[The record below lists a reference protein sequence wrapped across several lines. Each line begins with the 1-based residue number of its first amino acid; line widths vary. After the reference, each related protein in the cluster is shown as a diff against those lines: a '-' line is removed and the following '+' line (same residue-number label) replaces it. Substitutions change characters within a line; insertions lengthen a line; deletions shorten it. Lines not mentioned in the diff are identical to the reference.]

1 MLPSK
6 LHGNNLPRPKPMG
19 GGAGADES
27 VSAAESII
35 IGGIAGSVAEICVQ
49 PALVVRTRMMVQGV
63 DRRAAA
69 FSSFFDCVRTM
80 CRTEGFGALK
90 GGTINAFFTPIARGL
105 FMAGTEVTKSAIGED
120 TALKNFAGA

>member
-1 MLPSK
+1 
-6 LHGNNLPRPKPMG
+6 MG

-63 DRRAAA
+63 D
-69 FSSFFDCVRTM
+69 T
-80 CRTEGFGALK
+80 T
-90 GGTINAFFTPIARGL
+90 GGRSATPHSLI
-105 FMAGTEVTKSAIGED
+105 V
-120 TALKNFAGA
+120 